1 MGPMKRLCSF
11 SSGNSQPH
19 IPFHLSAVLN
29 KHSMPDISAFQ
40 KSSACSCAW
49 VFDTSR
55 SKEDRAF
62 WVECCKVLTPRKACQ
77 ERSVAK
83 RPDDDPLRLAQ
94 VLPNRVPGCIIIV
107 PRYITWSTPTQG
119 ICSGELKCYS
129 IAVCVRSLKWREI
142 CQKNQNHLN
151 RKKGQPPAYHRKSTS
166 ILISSDIKSFRVTTL
181 AQLLTANA
189 Y

>member
-1 MGPMKRLCSF
+1 MKRLCSF

-19 IPFHLSAVLN
+19 IPYHLSTVLN
-29 KHSMPDISAFQ
+29 KHSMPDISAFH
-40 KSSACSCAW
+40 KPSACSCAW
-49 VFDTSR
+49 V
-55 SKEDRAF
+55 
-62 WVECCKVLTPRKACQ
+62 CKAHTPRKACQ

-94 VLPNRVPGCIIIV
+94 VLPNCVPGCIIIV

-129 IAVCVRSLKWREI
+129 IGVYVRSLKWREI

>member
-1 MGPMKRLCSF
+1 MKRLCSF
-11 SSGNSQPH
+11 SSGNSQQH
-19 IPFHLSAVLN
+19 IPYHLSTVLN

-62 WVECCKVLTPRKACQ
+62 WVECCKAHTPRKACQ

-94 VLPNRVPGCIIIV
+94 GCLIVCLDVSSLCPDILPGRH
-107 PRYITWSTPTQG
+107 PRKESVAGSLSVT
-119 ICSGELKCYS
+119 
-129 IAVCVRSLKWREI
+129 RSLY
-142 CQKNQNHLN
+142 
-151 RKKGQPPAYHRKSTS
+151 A
-166 ILISSDIKSFRVTTL
+166 
-181 AQLLTANA
+181 
-189 Y
+189 